1 MSYDR
6 LSPVDST
13 FLHVEDGVSHMH
25 VGSIGIFE
33 GPAPRYAD
41 LLQMISSKLH
51 LVPRYRQVI
60 RTVPFDLGRP
70 V

>member
-33 GPAPRYAD
+33 GRLRAT
-41 LLQMISSKLH
+41 
-51 LVPRYRQVI
+51 
-60 RTVPFDLGRP
+60 RTCCR
-70 V
+70 